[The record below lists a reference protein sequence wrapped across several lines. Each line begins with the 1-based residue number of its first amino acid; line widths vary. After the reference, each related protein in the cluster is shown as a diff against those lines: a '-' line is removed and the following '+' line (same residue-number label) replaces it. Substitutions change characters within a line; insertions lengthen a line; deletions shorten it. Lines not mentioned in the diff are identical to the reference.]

1 MLNIGIVG
9 LGWWGK
15 TLVESMTGSDY
26 GRIVAGADSAITP
39 ELQDFAGLHNMKLVS
54 SLDELLADPTVHGII
69 RSTPHPLHFPQ
80 GVATAKA
87 KKHIFAEKPFA
98 LHKQEAV
105 DMVDAA
111 KKAGVTIAL
120 DYNRRYHPEM
130 RKLKDRIDSGGLG
143 TILHTESTMT
153 FPNALYLKPGAW
165 RADRKETPCGGLTPL
180 GLHAIDGMIDFF
192 GEIDT
197 VYCISFRRVVEVD
210 SDDTTS
216 MIFKFKKGMSGYLG
230 TFTATGP
237 AFSFQV
243 FGSKGFVRLDGL
255 THVAGASSEERRTRL
270 FAGCKFVPIKGH
282 AETWTTPPF
291 DCPRAAIE
299 GWAKAATGAEPYLI
313 PTDQMIHGAAVTE
326 AIVRS
331 AEKGGSVEKVV

>member
-1 MLNIGIVG
+1 MLNIGIAG

-15 TLVESMTGSDY
+15 TLVESMQGSEH
-26 GRIVAGADSAITP
+26 GRIVAGADPMATP
-39 ELQDFAGLHNMKLVS
+39 ELKDFAALHKFKLVS
-54 SLDELLADPTVHGII
+54 DVEDLLADPNVHGVILA
-69 RSTPHPLHFPQ
+69 TPHSMHHSH
-80 GVATAKA
+80 VMNAAKA

-98 LHKQEAV
+98 LKKKDAV
-105 DMVDAA
+105 EMVDAA

-130 RKLKDRIDSGGLG
+130 RRLKDRIDSGGLG
-143 TILHTESTMT
+143 TILHVESTMT
-153 FPNALYLKPGAW
+153 FPNALYLKPDAW
-165 RADRKETPCGGLTPL
+165 RADRNETPCGGLTPL
-180 GLHAIDGMIDFF
+180 GLHAIDGMIDYF
-192 GEIDT
+192 GEVET

-270 FAGCKFVPIKGH
+270 FAGCKFVPIKGDS
-282 AETWTTPPF
+282 ETWTTPPF

-299 GWAKAATGAEPYLI
+299 GWAKAAQGAEPYLI

>member
-15 TLVESMTGSDY
+15 TLVESMTGSGY
-26 GRIVAGADSAITP
+26 GRIVACADAAITP
-39 ELQDFAGLHNMKLVS
+39 ELKDFAGLHKMKLVG
-54 SLDELLADPTVHGII
+54 SLDELLADSNVQGVILA
-69 RSTPHPLHFPQ
+69 TPHSLHFPQ
-80 GVATAKA
+80 VVATAKA

-105 DMVDAA
+105 EMVDAV
-111 KKAGVTIAL
+111 KQAGVSLAL

-130 RKLKDRIDSGGLG
+130 RKLKERIVTGGLG
-143 TILHTESTMT
+143 TILHVESTMT
-153 FPNALYLKPGAW
+153 FPNALALKPGAW
-165 RADRKETPCGGLTPL
+165 RADRNETPCGGLTPM
-180 GLHAIDGMIDFF
+180 GLHAVDGMIDFF

-197 VYCISFRRVVEVD
+197 VYCLSFRRAVEVD
-210 SDDTTS
+210 ADDTTS
-216 MIFKFKKGMSGYLG
+216 MIFRFKNGMSGYLG
-230 TFTATGP
+230 TMTATGP
-237 AFSFQV
+237 GFSFQV

-255 THVAGASSEERRTRL
+255 THVAGASSEERRTKL
-270 FAGCKFVPIKGH
+270 FSGCKFQPIKGE
-282 AETWTTPPF
+282 AETWTTGPF

-299 GWAKAATGAEPYLI
+299 GWAKAAQGGEPYII

-331 AEKGGSVEKVV
+331 AAAGGKVEKVV

>member
-1 MLNIGIVG
+1 MNIGIAG

-15 TLVESMTGSDY
+15 TLVESMEANDY
-26 GRIVAGADSAITP
+26 GRIVAGAARAITP
-39 ELQDFAGLHNMKLVS
+39 ELKDFAGLHRMKLYS
-54 SLDELLADPTVHGII
+54 DMGELLADPNVHGVILA
-69 RSTPHPLHFPQ
+69 TPHSMHHSH
-80 GVATAKA
+80 VVNAAKA

-98 LHKQEAV
+98 LRRKDAV
-105 DMVDAA
+105 EMVDAA

-130 RKLKDRIDSGGLG
+130 RKLKERINSGGLG
-143 TILHTESTMT
+143 TILHVESTMT

-165 RADRKETPCGGLTPL
+165 RADRNETPCGGLTPL
-180 GLHAIDGMIDFF
+180 GLHAVDGMIDFF
-192 GEIDT
+192 GDIDT
-197 VYCISFRRVVEVD
+197 VYCLSFRRVVEVD

-216 MIFKFKKGMSGYLG
+216 MIFKFKNGISGYLG

-237 AFSFQV
+237 GFSFQV

-255 THVAGASSEERRTRL
+255 THVAGASSEERRTKL
-270 FAGCKFVPIKGH
+270 FAGCKFVPAKGD
-282 AETWTTPPF
+282 AETWPTPPF
-291 DCPRAAIE
+291 DCARAAIE
-299 GWAKAATGAEPYLI
+299 GWVKAAQGGEPYLI
-313 PTDQMIHGAAVTE
+313 STEQMIHGAAVTE

>member
-1 MLNIGIVG
+1 MFNIGITG

-15 TLVESMTGSDY
+15 TLVESMAGSDY
-26 GRIVAGADSAITP
+26 GRIVAGADANITP
-39 ELQDFAGLHNMKLVS
+39 ELKDFAALHKMKLAG
-54 SLDELLADPTVHGII
+54 SLDELLADPNVEGVILA
-69 RSTPHPLHFPQ
+69 TPHSLHASQ
-80 GVATAKA
+80 VIKTANA
-87 KKHIFAEKPFA
+87 KKHVFAEKPFA
-98 LHKQEAV
+98 LHKKDAV
-105 DMVDAA
+105 EMVDAV

-130 RKLKDRIDSGGLG
+130 RKLKERITTGGLG
-143 TILHTESTMT
+143 TILHVESTMT
-153 FPNALYLKPGAW
+153 FANALALKPGAW
-165 RADRKETPCGGLTPL
+165 RADRDETPCGGLTPL

-197 VYCISFRRVVEVD
+197 VYCLSFRRVVAVD

-216 MIFKFKKGMSGYLG
+216 MIFRFKNGMSGYLG
-230 TFTATGP
+230 TMTATGP
-237 AFSFQV
+237 GFSFQV
-243 FGSKGFVRLDGL
+243 YGSKGFVRLEGL

-270 FAGCKFVPIKGH
+270 FAGCKFQPVKGE

-291 DCPRAAIE
+291 DLPRAAIE
-299 GWAKAATGAEPYLI
+299 AFAIAAQGGEPYPI
-313 PTDQMIHGAAVTE
+313 PTEQMIHGAAVTE